1 VKTLLIR
8 IVALAVVLAAP
19 AWAADSETMRA
30 ADAGVRPEFCPT
42 LRAVVDAAGSGF
54 TGLRGAAQVGGEH
67 AWEGTKRF
75 PGNGDCL
82 VFGGSPAAYVCTL
95 YVGDDEDNAD
105 GAYERAV
112 SGVKDCLGAAWK
124 TTEKSDGEHART
136 TIARA
141 DSGPSL
147 RVVSR
152 DVSGDAYLVELWVDA
167 K

>member
-1 VKTLLIR
+1 
-8 IVALAVVLAAP
+8 
-19 AWAADSETMRA
+19 M
-30 ADAGVRPEFCPT
+30 
-42 LRAVVDAAGSGF
+42 
-54 TGLRGAAQVGGEH
+54 
-67 AWEGTKRF
+67 
-75 PGNGDCL
+75 
-82 VFGGSPAAYVCTL
+82 
-95 YVGDDEDNAD
+95 
-105 GAYERAV
+105 
-112 SGVKDCLGAAWK
+112 SGVKGCLGAAWK

>member
-1 VKTLLIR
+1 MKTLPIR
-8 IVALAVVLAAP
+8 VVALTVFLAAR
-19 AWAADSETMRA
+19 AWAAESETMRA

-54 TGLRGAAQVGGEH
+54 SALRGKSQPGGEH

-82 VFGGSPAAYVCTL
+82 TFGGSPAAYVCTL
-95 YVGDDEDNAD
+95 YMGDDEENSD
-105 GAYERAV
+105 GVYERAV
-112 SGVKDCLGAAWK
+112 SGVKDCLGAAW
-124 TTEKSDGEHART
+124 TADEKSDGEHART
-136 TIARA
+136 TVARA
-141 DSGPSL
+141 DSGPSV